1 MKETG
6 GGNGRDRHL
15 GEVFL
20 GTANSEAIRK
30 GTRENVKLQYDR
42 RKTVT
47 INPERRTW
55 EKTFTAK
62 LTKKGF

>member
-30 GTRENVKLQYDR
+30 GTRENVHHL
-42 RKTVT
+42 
-47 INPERRTW
+47 RTLAVN
-55 EKTFTAK
+55 EED
-62 LTKKGF
+62 